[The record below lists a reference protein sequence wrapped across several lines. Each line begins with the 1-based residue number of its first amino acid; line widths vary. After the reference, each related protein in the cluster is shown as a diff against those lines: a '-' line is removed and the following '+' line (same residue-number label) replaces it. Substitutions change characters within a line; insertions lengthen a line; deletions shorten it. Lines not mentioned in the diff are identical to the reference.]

1 MAATARWWERS
12 AQASWSSREI
22 PTSAAT
28 IEFCSAMMRPS
39 KVQVSPS

>member
-12 AQASWSSREI
+12 AQASCSSRVI

-28 IEFCSAMMRPS
+28 IEFCSAMIMPS
-39 KVQVSPS
+39 KVQVRPS